1 MKIGLLGF
9 GFMGKTHAYAID
21 NLKYFYGDGYGDV
34 KIAAVCTSR
43 EETAK
48 KAAETYGI
56 ADYRLNEDDIIN
68 DPEIDIIDI
77 CTPNVFHY
85 ETVKKALLA
94 GKHVYC
100 EKPMTVT
107 YAQAEELTKLCK
119 KMGLKAQMVFNNRFM
134 PAVMKAKEIMESG
147 RIGNTVS
154 FRFVY
159 RHASCTDPCKKAGWK
174 QNSDICGGGVLFD
187 LGSHAIDLCRYL
199 CGEIDTISG
208 RSQIYYK
215 TRAGMNGE
223 TWQTNA
229 DEAFYMTATLNSGG
243 VGTIE
248 ANKLAI
254 GTNDELGFDIFGET
268 GALSYSLMQPNY
280 LRYYDGHRDG
290 GYIGGDRGFT
300 DIETVGR
307 YPLPGGIFPSF
318 KAPVGWLMGHV
329 ESYRSF
335 IDAIRND
342 GTCFPS
348 FDDGAA
354 VQKIMELAYQSD
366 KENGVFLKV

>member
-1 MKIGLLGF
+1 LKIGLLGF

-21 NLKYFYGDGYGDV
+21 NLRYFFGEGYNDV
-34 KIAAVCTSR
+34 KIKSVCTSR
-43 EETAK
+43 LETAEN
-48 KAAETYGI
+48 ASRIYGI
-56 ADYRLNEDDIIN
+56 PGYTVNEDDVIN
-68 DPEIDIIDI
+68 DPDIDVIDV
-77 CTPNVFHY
+77 CTPNIFHY
-85 ETVKKALLA
+85 QSVKKALNA

-100 EKPMTVT
+100 EKPLAVT
-107 YAQAEELTKLCK
+107 YAQAKELSELCNSK
-119 KMGLKAQMVFNNRFM
+119 GLKCQIVFNNRFM

-147 RIGNTVS
+147 RIANTVS

-159 RHASCTDPCKKAGWK
+159 RHASCTDPNKKAGWK
-174 QNSDICGGGVLFD
+174 QNSDVCGGGVLFD

-199 CGEIDTISG
+199 CGDISSISG

-223 TWQTNA
+223 SWNTNA
-229 DEAFYMTATLNSGG
+229 DEAFYMTAVLSGGG

-254 GTNDELGFDIFGET
+254 GTNDELGFDIFGEK

-280 LRYYDGHRDG
+280 LRFYDSSRDG

-329 ESYRSF
+329 ECYRSF
-335 IDAIRND
+335 IDSVRNNKVCSPSIR
-342 GTCFPS
+342 
-348 FDDGAA
+348 DGAS
-354 VQKIMELAYQSD
+354 VQKIMELAYESD
-366 KENGVFLKV
+366 RKNGVFINI

>member
-21 NLKYFYGDGYGDV
+21 NLRYFFCDGYDDV
-34 KIAAVCTSR
+34 KIVSVCTTR
-43 EETAK
+43 VETAE
-48 KAAETYGI
+48 KASRIYGI
-56 ADYRLNEDDIIN
+56 PKYTTNEDDIIF
-68 DPEIDIIDI
+68 DPDIDVIDI
-77 CTPNVFHY
+77 CTPNIFHY
-85 ETVKKALLA
+85 ESVKKALNA

-100 EKPMTVT
+100 EKPLTVT
-107 YAQAEELTKLCK
+107 YEQAKELSDLADEKGVKC
-119 KMGLKAQMVFNNRFM
+119 QMVFNNRFM
-134 PAVMKAKEIMESG
+134 PAVMKAKEIVDSG
-147 RIGNTVS
+147 RLGNTVS

-174 QNSDICGGGVLFD
+174 QNADVCGGGVLFD

-199 CGEIDTISG
+199 CGEIESVSG

-223 TWQTNA
+223 SWNTNA
-229 DEAFYMTATLNSGG
+229 DEAFYMTASLKNGG

-254 GTNDELGFDIFGET
+254 GTNDELGFDIFGEK

-280 LRYYDGHRDG
+280 LRFYDGSRDN

-335 IDAIRND
+335 ISAVKEDKE
-342 GTCFPS
+342 CCPS
-348 FDDGAA
+348 FRDGAA
-354 VQKIMELAYQSD
+354 VQKIMECAYQSD
-366 KENGVFLKV
+366 KENGVFIKI